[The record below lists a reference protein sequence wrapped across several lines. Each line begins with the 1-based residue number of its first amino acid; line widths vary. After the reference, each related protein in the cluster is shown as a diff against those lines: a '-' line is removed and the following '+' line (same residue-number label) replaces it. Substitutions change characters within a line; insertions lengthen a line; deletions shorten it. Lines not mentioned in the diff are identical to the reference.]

1 MTSGGDIQAVVLVRT
16 VEPDAGRLDR
26 LLRRTPGVTTA
37 WHLAGDAD
45 LLVLVTCRD
54 LLDLRRIV
62 TRLRA
67 EGRAVVTDTHLV
79 LRQVR

>member
-1 MTSGGDIQAVVLVRT
+1 MTSDGDIQAVVLVRT
-16 VEPDAGRLDR
+16 ADPDTTRLDR
-26 LLRRTPGVTTA
+26 LLRRIRGVTAA

-54 LLDLRRIV
+54 LGDLRRIL

-67 EGRAVVTDTHLV
+67 EGRAVITDTHLV
-79 LRQVR
+79 LRQAR